1 MRISRKKN
9 YLLLLQGQLVSTLGD
24 AIYTIALSL
33 WVLKISGSTAMV
45 GTIMG
50 IIMVPRVLLGP
61 FAGAYVDRHSKKKII
76 VYTDLIR
83 GVAILFI
90 AGLAYY
96 DKLHL
101 WCLFMV
107 AVIDGICTSFFNP
120 SMESIM
126 PELVQEENLVQLRS
140 LFEMSKMGMDVLG
153 QTVGGLL
160 YSMLGAPM
168 MFFING
174 FSYIFSSGTEH
185 FISEN
190 RKIQQSKIDYYK
202 DIKEGFKY
210 IAKSQGLLLLI
221 LMSFLFNLLF
231 GMVRVLIVPWFAMT
245 GGFGEAKFG
254 FFNGAC
260 SIGMVIGM
268 LFLSLVRINEKH
280 KYIIYIASVE
290 AFVVLIFIAAWS
302 NQYYTVLIGFALA
315 FTCMAI
321 FNTILATTVVLNTVD
336 EMRGKVSATKLT
348 LCMAASPLGNFVGGL
363 LGECLDARITI
374 MIVSCF
380 AAVAILPF
388 ILNNEVRDYM
398 SVESTH

>member
-1 MRISRKKN
+1 M
-9 YLLLLQGQLVSTLGD
+9 
-24 AIYTIALSL
+24 
-33 WVLKISGSTAMV
+33 
-45 GTIMG
+45 
-50 IIMVPRVLLGP
+50 
-61 FAGAYVDRHSKKKII
+61 
-76 VYTDLIR
+76 
-83 GVAILFI
+83 FI